1 MLGLGIFMNIQWF
14 PGHMA
19 KTRRLIAE
27 NLKLVDV
34 IIELLDARIP
44 FSSRNPEI
52 DSLINNKPRLVA
64 FNKSDLADD
73 QISSQWIQWYANQGI
88 KCILINSITGKG
100 LNEVKTRARDL
111 MSEKIERDKA
121 KGKIFTPV
129 RTMVVGVPNVGKSS
143 FINKIVGKATAQT
156 GDRPGVTR
164 GKQWIRINSEI
175 ELLDTPGI
183 LWPKFEDQS
192 VGLRLALIGSIND
205 TILDTTNLALELILI
220 LSKNYPEVLSARYG
234 LEQTE
239 AAEHLKEAGIIL
251 ESIAIKRA
259 CLLKGGAPD
268 TDRAAAML
276 IDDFRSTKLGRITLE
291 YPSDTKTETK
301 DTKTEAKDLQYDK

>member
-1 MLGLGIFMNIQWF
+1 MNIQWF

-52 DSLINNKPRLVA
+52 NTLINNKPRLVA

-73 QISSQWIQWYANQGI
+73 GISRQWVQWYAEQGI
-88 KCILINSITGKG
+88 NCILINSINGKG

-111 MSEKIERDKA
+111 MSEKIQRDRA
-121 KGKIFTPV
+121 KGKLFTPV
-129 RTMVVGVPNVGKSS
+129 RVMVVGIPNVGKSS
-143 FINKIVGKATAQT
+143 FINKIVGKATAVT

-164 GKQWIRINSEI
+164 GKQWIRINSEM

-183 LWPKFEDQS
+183 LWPKFEDQE
-192 VGLRLALIGSIND
+192 VGL
-205 TILDTTNLALELILI
+205 NLAFTGAIKDDIMDTSEVAMELLYRLSRLYPGELRARFKLEPEAIENAEPLELLETVGRKRGCII
-220 LSKNYPEVLSARYG
+220 SKGQIDYSRISAIVLDEFR
-234 LEQTE
+234 
-239 AAEHLKEAGIIL
+239 
-251 ESIAIKRA
+251 
-259 CLLKGGAPD
+259 GGK
-268 TDRAAAML
+268 
-276 IDDFRSTKLGRITLE
+276 IGKITLE
-291 YPSDTKTETK
+291 KPN
-301 DTKTEAKDLQYDK
+301 Q

>member
-1 MLGLGIFMNIQWF
+1 MFGLGIFMNIQWF

-52 DSLINNKPRLVA
+52 NSLINNKPRLVA

-129 RTMVVGVPNVGKSS
+129 RTMVVGIPNVGKSS

-183 LWPKFEDQS
+183 LWPKFEDQE
-192 VGLRLALIGSIND
+192 VGM
-205 TILDTTNLALELILI
+205 NLAFTGAIKDDIMDTSEVAMELLYRLSLLYSKELCTRFKLEPDSIKNVEKLELLETVGRKRGCII
-220 LSKNYPEVLSARYG
+220 SKGQIDYSRISAIVLDEFR
-234 LEQTE
+234 
-239 AAEHLKEAGIIL
+239 
-251 ESIAIKRA
+251 
-259 CLLKGGAPD
+259 GGK
-268 TDRAAAML
+268 
-276 IDDFRSTKLGRITLE
+276 IGKITLE
-291 YPSDTKTETK
+291 KPNDRAMQNQQE
-301 DTKTEAKDLQYDK
+301 

>member
-1 MLGLGIFMNIQWF
+1 MNIQWF

-52 DSLINNKPRLVA
+52 NSLINNKPRLVA
-64 FNKSDLADD
+64 FNKSDLADE

-100 LNEVKTRARDL
+100 LNDVKTRARDL
-111 MSEKIERDKA
+111 MSEKIERDRA
-121 KGKIFTPV
+121 KGKLFTPV
-129 RTMVVGVPNVGKSS
+129 RTMVVGIPNVGKSS
-143 FINKIVGKATAQT
+143 FINKIVGKATALT

-183 LWPKFEDQS
+183 LWPKFEDQE
-192 VGLRLALIGSIND
+192 VGM
-205 TILDTTNLALELILI
+205 NLAFTGAIKDDIMDTAEVAMELLYRLSKLYPKELCNRFKLEPDLIKNIEPLELLEAVGRKRGCII
-220 LSKNYPEVLSARYG
+220 SKGQIDYSRISAIVLDEFR
-234 LEQTE
+234 
-239 AAEHLKEAGIIL
+239 
-251 ESIAIKRA
+251 
-259 CLLKGGAPD
+259 GGK
-268 TDRAAAML
+268 
-276 IDDFRSTKLGRITLE
+276 IGRITLE
-291 YPSDTKTETK
+291 KPNDRAEKNQQEY
-301 DTKTEAKDLQYDK
+301 

>member
-1 MLGLGIFMNIQWF
+1 MNIQWF

-19 KTRRLIAE
+19 KTRRLITE

-52 DSLINNKPRLVA
+52 NSLINNKPRIVA
-64 FNKSDLADD
+64 FNKSDLADER
-73 QISSQWIQWYANQGI
+73 ISRQWINWYAKNGI
-88 KCILINSITGKG
+88 DCILINSINGKG
-100 LNEVKTRARDL
+100 LNEVKAKAREL

-129 RTMVVGVPNVGKSS
+129 RTMIVGIPNVGKSS
-143 FINKIVGKATAQT
+143 FINKIVGKASAVT

-183 LWPKFEDQS
+183 LWPKFEDQE
-192 VGLRLALIGSIND
+192 VGL
-205 TILDTTNLALELILI
+205 NLAFTGAIKDDIMDTSEVAMELLYRLSKSYSNELCARFKLEPDAIRDIEKLELLELVGRKRGCII
-220 LSKNYPEVLSARYG
+220 SKGQIDYSRISAIVLDEFR
-234 LEQTE
+234 
-239 AAEHLKEAGIIL
+239 
-251 ESIAIKRA
+251 
-259 CLLKGGAPD
+259 GGK
-268 TDRAAAML
+268 
-276 IDDFRSTKLGRITLE
+276 IGRITLE
-291 YPSDTKTETK
+291 RPDEREENVVK
-301 DTKTEAKDLQYDK
+301 

>member
-1 MLGLGIFMNIQWF
+1 MNIQWF

-44 FSSRNPEI
+44 YSSRNPEI
-52 DSLINNKPRLVA
+52 DSLVNNKPRLVA

-73 QISSQWIQWYANQGI
+73 KISSQWIQWYAEQGI

-100 LNEVKTRARDL
+100 LNDVKTRAREL
-111 MSEKIERDKA
+111 VSEKIERDRA

-129 RTMVVGVPNVGKSS
+129 RTMVVGIPNVGKSS
-143 FINKIVGKATAQT
+143 FINKIVGKATALT

-183 LWPKFEDQS
+183 LWPKFEDQE
-192 VGLRLALIGSIND
+192 VGM
-205 TILDTTNLALELILI
+205 NLAFTGAIKDDIMDTAEVAMELLYRLSKLYPKELCARFKLEPDLIKNIEPLELLETVGRKRGCLI
-220 LSKNYPEVLSARYG
+220 SKGQIDYSRISAIVLDEFR
-234 LEQTE
+234 
-239 AAEHLKEAGIIL
+239 
-251 ESIAIKRA
+251 
-259 CLLKGGAPD
+259 GGK
-268 TDRAAAML
+268 
-276 IDDFRSTKLGRITLE
+276 IGRITLE
-291 YPSDTKTETK
+291 KPNERVEKI
-301 DTKTEAKDLQYDK
+301 QQ

>member
-1 MLGLGIFMNIQWF
+1 MNIQWF

-52 DSLINNKPRLVA
+52 NSLINNKPRLVA
-64 FNKSDLADD
+64 FNKSDLADER
-73 QISSQWIQWYANQGI
+73 ISRQWVKWYADQGI
-88 KCILINSITGKG
+88 DCILINSINGKG
-100 LNEVKTRARDL
+100 LNEVKARAREL
-111 MSEKIERDKA
+111 MSEKIERNRA

-129 RTMVVGVPNVGKSS
+129 RTMIVGIPNVGKSS
-143 FINKIVGKATAQT
+143 FINKIVGKATAVT

-183 LWPKFEDQS
+183 LWPKFEDQE
-192 VGLRLALIGSIND
+192 VGM
-205 TILDTTNLALELILI
+205 NLAFTGAIKDDIMDIGEVAMELLYRLSKTYNAELCTRFKLDPEVIKDMESLELLETVGRKRGCIV
-220 LSKNYPEVLSARYG
+220 SKGEIDYSRISAIVLDEFR
-234 LEQTE
+234 
-239 AAEHLKEAGIIL
+239 
-251 ESIAIKRA
+251 
-259 CLLKGGAPD
+259 GGK
-268 TDRAAAML
+268 
-276 IDDFRSTKLGRITLE
+276 IGRITLE
-291 YPSDTKTETK
+291 KPGDRAETKTE
-301 DTKTEAKDLQYDK
+301 